1 MEEWA
6 LKMDSPASARFP
18 TFMSLP
24 RTPSLALEPSPIL
37 ASKVI
42 PSLIKHS
49 TQAGND
55 MGVGIDDSKTP
66 NAIRALYEAGI
77 TTFDTAEAYGPG
89 GHPEHLQRVITAPLT
104 GYFSRLYGT
113 WNFCR

>member
-1 MEEWA
+1 M
-6 LKMDSPASARFP
+6 
-18 TFMSLP
+18 
-24 RTPSLALEPSPIL
+24 

-89 GHPEHLQRVITAPLT
+89 GTFRTFAKGDHRAAN
-104 GYFSRLYGT
+104 RLFQPVV
-113 WNFCR
+113 WNLELLVDD